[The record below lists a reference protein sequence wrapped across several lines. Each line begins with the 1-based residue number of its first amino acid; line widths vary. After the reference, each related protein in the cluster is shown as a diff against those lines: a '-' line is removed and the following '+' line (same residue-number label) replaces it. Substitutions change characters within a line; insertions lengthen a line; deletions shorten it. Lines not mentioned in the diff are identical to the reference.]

1 MLARYVQKGDAI
13 DYRPTEAVAAGD
25 VVIIAD
31 LIGIARLDI
40 EANTLGSLAVVGVFD
55 VVRCCESG
63 RRDSFRLDG
72 LLGRGSEEGDH
83 GQRIEPLPRQG
94 HCGCGGGR
102 RYGSCASQRP
112 VQPRDDLLLLNAP
125 YSLATTFAAG
135 DPIMDLT
142 DNSGGTPSDT
152 IPVLACESGCDCKH
166 AVASLTKKTNTILAA
181 LRAVGIIASE

>member
-13 DYRPTEAVAAGD
+13 DYRPAEAVAAGD

-31 LIGIARLDI
+31 LIGIA
-40 EANTLGSLAVVGVFD
+40 
-55 VVRCCESG
+55 
-63 RRDSFRLDG
+63 RLDG

-112 VQPRDDLLLLNAP
+112 VQPRDDLCRGR
-125 YSLATTFAAG
+125 SDHGSDRQFG
-135 DPIMDLT
+135 W
-142 DNSGGTPSDT
+142 NSVRHDSRSR
-152 IPVLACESGCDCKH
+152 L
-166 AVASLTKKTNTILAA
+166 
-181 LRAVGIIASE
+181 

>member
-40 EANTLGSLAVVGVFD
+40 EAGTLGSLAVVGVFD
-55 VVRCCESG
+55 VVKADGAIPSG
-63 RRDSFRLDG
+63 STVYWDAGAKKATTVSG
-72 LLGRGSEEGDH
+72 SNHYLGKAIAAAE
-83 GQRIEPLPRQG
+83 
-94 HCGCGGGR
+94 
-102 RYGSCASQRP
+102 AA
-112 VQPRDDLLLLNAP
+112 DDTVRVLLNAP

-135 DPIMDLT
+135 DPITDLT

-152 IPVLACESGCDCKH
+152 IPVLSCESGCDCKH
-166 AVASLTKKTNTILAA
+166 AIASLTKKTNTIRAA

>member
-13 DYRPTEAVAAGD
+13 DYRPAEAVAAGD

-55 VVRCCESG
+55 VVKA
-63 RRDSFRLDG
+63 DG
-72 LLGRGSEEGDH
+72 AIPSDHYLGKAIAAAE
-83 GQRIEPLPRQG
+83 
-94 HCGCGGGR
+94 
-102 RYGSCASQRP
+102 AA
-112 VQPRDDLLLLNAP
+112 DDTVRVLLNAP

-135 DPIMDLT
+135 DPITDLT

-166 AVASLTKKTNTILAA
+166 AIASLTKKTNTILAA

>member
-55 VVRCCESG
+55 VVKADGAIPSG
-63 RRDSFRLDG
+63 STVYWDAGERRR
-72 LLGRGSEEGDH
+72 R
-83 GQRIEPLPRQG
+83 PRSAD
-94 HCGCGGGR
+94 R
-102 RYGSCASQRP
+102 TTTSAKAIAAAEAA
-112 VQPRDDLLLLNAP
+112 DDTVRVLLNAP

-135 DPIMDLT
+135 DSDHGS
-142 DNSGGTPSDT
+142 DRQFGRNSVRHDSR
-152 IPVLACESGCDCKH
+152 
-166 AVASLTKKTNTILAA
+166 SLL
-181 LRAVGIIASE
+181 

>member
-13 DYRPTEAVAAGD
+13 DFRPTEAVAAGD

-40 EANTLGSLAVVGVFD
+40 EPNTLGSLAVVGVFD
-55 VVRCCESG
+55 VVKADGAIPSG
-63 RRDSFRLDG
+63 STVYWDEGAKGAKKATTVSG
-72 LLGRGSEEGDH
+72 SNHYLGKAIAAAE
-83 GQRIEPLPRQG
+83 
-94 HCGCGGGR
+94 
-102 RYGSCASQRP
+102 AA
-112 VQPRDDLLLLNAP
+112 DDTVRVLLNAP

-135 DPIMDLT
+135 DPITDLT

>member
-13 DYRPTEAVAAGD
+13 DYRPAEAVAAGD

-55 VVRCCESG
+55 VVKADGAIPSG
-63 RRDSFRLDG
+63 STVYWDAGAKKATTVSG
-72 LLGRGSEEGDH
+72 SNHYLGKAIAAAE
-83 GQRIEPLPRQG
+83 
-94 HCGCGGGR
+94 
-102 RYGSCASQRP
+102 AA
-112 VQPRDDLLLLNAP
+112 DDTVRVLLNAPYSLDAP

-166 AVASLTKKTNTILAA
+166 AIASLTKKTNTILAA

>member
-13 DYRPTEAVAAGD
+13 DYRPAEAVAAGD

-55 VVRCCESG
+55 VVKA
-63 RRDSFRLDG
+63 DG
-72 LLGRGSEEGDH
+72 A
-83 GQRIEPLPRQG
+83 IPFEPLPRQG

-112 VQPRDDLLLLNAP
+112 VQPRDDLCRRRSDHGSDRQFGRNSVRHDSRSLL
-125 YSLATTFAAG
+125 
-135 DPIMDLT
+135 
-142 DNSGGTPSDT
+142 
-152 IPVLACESGCDCKH
+152 
-166 AVASLTKKTNTILAA
+166 
-181 LRAVGIIASE
+181 

>member
-40 EANTLGSLAVVGVFD
+40 EAGTLGSLAVVGVFD
-55 VVRCCESG
+55 VVKADGAIPSG
-63 RRDSFRLDG
+63 STVYWDAG
-72 LLGRGSEEGDH
+72 
-83 GQRIEPLPRQG
+83 
-94 HCGCGGGR
+94 
-102 RYGSCASQRP
+102 AKK
-112 VQPRDDLLLLNAP
+112 
-125 YSLATTFAAG
+125 ATTVSGSNHYLGKAIA
-135 DPIMDLT
+135 T

-166 AVASLTKKTNTILAA
+166 AIASLTKKTNTILAA

>member
-13 DYRPTEAVAAGD
+13 DYRPAEAVAAGD

-55 VVRCCESG
+55 VVKADGAIPSG
-63 RRDSFRLDG
+63 STVYWDAGAKKATTVSG
-72 LLGRGSEEGDH
+72 SNHYLGKAIAAAE
-83 GQRIEPLPRQG
+83 
-94 HCGCGGGR
+94 
-102 RYGSCASQRP
+102 AA
-112 VQPRDDLLLLNAP
+112 DDTVRVLLNAP
-125 YSLATTFAAG
+125 YSLATTFVAG
-135 DPIMDLT
+135 DPITDLT

-152 IPVLACESGCDCKH
+152 IPVLSCESGCDCKH

>member
-13 DYRPTEAVAAGD
+13 DYRPAEAVAAGD

-40 EANTLGSLAVVGVFD
+40 EAGTLGSLAVVGVFD
-55 VVRCCESG
+55 VVKADGAIPSG
-63 RRDSFRLDG
+63 STVYWDAG
-72 LLGRGSEEGDH
+72 
-83 GQRIEPLPRQG
+83 
-94 HCGCGGGR
+94 
-102 RYGSCASQRP
+102 AKK
-112 VQPRDDLLLLNAP
+112 
-125 YSLATTFAAG
+125 ATTVSGSNHYLGKAIAAAEAADDTVRVLLSAIFAPMISA
-135 DPIMDLT
+135 
-142 DNSGGTPSDT
+142 T